1 MYWNKYEAN
10 EVPFLFTILEKMEQE
25 NHVTIFLVKN
35 VGQDFTAKIVDL
47 SVLYCTFNLSE

>member
-10 EVPFLFTILEKMEQE
+10 EVPFLFMILEKMKQE

-35 VGQDFTAKIVDL
+35 VGQDFTAKIVNL
-47 SVLYCTFNLSE
+47 SVFVLHFQSS